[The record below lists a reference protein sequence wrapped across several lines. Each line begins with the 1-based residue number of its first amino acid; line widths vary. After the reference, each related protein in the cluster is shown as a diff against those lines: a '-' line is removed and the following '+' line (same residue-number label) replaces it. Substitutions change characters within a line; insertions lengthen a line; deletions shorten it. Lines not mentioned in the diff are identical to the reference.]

1 MSVTISR
8 LRHQGRPGLQAD
20 QCVRNANTMPKAI
33 EMGTS
38 LSIVSPATLITD
50 SVSASMANTRSQARN
65 DLRYRSTQLKWDK
78 ETVCLTQ
85 NSRGGVATGSFSLWI
100 LPDKKDRVNDL
111 LAMPVSARFRGN
123 DAGA

>member
-50 SVSASMANTRSQARN
+50 SVSASMASTRLQARN

-78 ETVCLTQ
+78 ETVGP
-85 NSRGGVATGSFSLWI
+85 RRIVEGGAATSSFSFWI
-100 LPDKKDRVNDL
+100 
-111 LAMPVSARFRGN
+111 FRT
-123 DAGA
+123 